1 MMKKSSLSIFFV
13 FALLLLTSGCSSSPV
28 LYPNAKYESVG
39 KEVAQSDIEAC
50 EQKADD
56 FLESP
61 KGKQILA
68 GAGGGAAVGSAV
80 GAVGGLF
87 SGDFLGSLVRGAAIG
102 GAAGATA
109 GAISPDSLKRRFVE
123 QCLGR
128 LGYQVI
134 GWD

>member
-1 MMKKSSLSIFFV
+1 MKTKLPFILPLMFLLSN
-13 FALLLLTSGCSSSPV
+13 CSSSPV

-39 KEVAQSDIEAC
+39 KEVAKTDIKKC
-50 EQKADD
+50 EDKAEN

-68 GAGGGAAVGSAV
+68 GAGSGAAVGSAV
-80 GAVGGLF
+80 GAVSGLF

-102 GAAGATA
+102 GAAGGTA
-109 GAISPDSLKRRFVE
+109 GAISPNTLKRRFVE
-123 QCLGR
+123 HCLGR
-128 LGYQVI
+128 EGYQVI

>member
-1 MMKKSSLSIFFV
+1 MKIKPLFFLTP
-13 FALLLLTSGCSSSPV
+13 LLLLSSCSSSPV

-39 KEVAQSDIEAC
+39 KEVAKADIEKC
-50 EQKADD
+50 ENKADD

-68 GAGGGAAVGSAV
+68 GAGSGAAVGSAV
-80 GAVGGLF
+80 GAVSGLF

-102 GAAGATA
+102 GAAGGTA
-109 GAISPDSLKRRFVE
+109 GAISPNTLKRRFVE
-123 QCLGR
+123 HCLGR
-128 LGYQVI
+128 EGYQVI